1 MADQTFRRLENV
13 VETDAETDFVN
24 DFVGVFG
31 VDVIFDRLRAGLFE
45 VLRRDLY
52 QIRDRDL
59 EYERYLQNPNSLSC
73 TTHYNIHGEM
83 ETRAPGLRL

>member
-1 MADQTFRRLENV
+1 MEDV
-13 VETDAETDFVN
+13 VETDAETDFVD

-59 EYERYLQNPNSLSC
+59 EHERYLHKPDELSC

-83 ETRAPGLRL
+83 ETRAPGSTILGCARFKV